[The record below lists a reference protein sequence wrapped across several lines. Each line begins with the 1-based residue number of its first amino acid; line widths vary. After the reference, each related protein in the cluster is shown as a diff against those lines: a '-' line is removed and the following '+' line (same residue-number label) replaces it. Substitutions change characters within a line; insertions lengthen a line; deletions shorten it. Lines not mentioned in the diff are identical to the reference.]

1 MILSMTGFGRSEGFF
16 EGKKI
21 SIDLKSLN
29 SKSLDFNIKIPH
41 RYKEK
46 EFEIRKLFNESVMR
60 GKIDCYI
67 NIENVENS
75 NKIVIN
81 KDIVSEYIEQLK
93 AISTEK
99 SEIEFLKIAM
109 NLPDAISAKTDDLN
123 DEEWKTVQLLLN
135 EALEKFTEFRTVEG
149 NILLEELQ
157 RNIESI
163 ENNLEEV
170 LQYEDVR
177 LDAVKERYRNT
188 LKEFDNIDETRFYQE
203 MAYYAEKLDI
213 AEEKVRLAQHL
224 KYYKEV
230 MQNETLNGK
239 KLGFIS
245 QEIGRE
251 INTLG
256 SKANHAEIQKLVV
269 MMKDDLEKIKEQTLN
284 VL

>member
-16 EGKKI
+16 EEKKI

-81 KDIVSEYIEQLK
+81 KEIIAEYIEQLK

-109 NLPDAISAKTDDLN
+109 KLPDAISAKTDDLN
-123 DEEWKTVQLLLN
+123 DEEWNAVQLLLN